1 MPYHDFAVLSLLEPV
16 EAIIGVLQSSSLDLV
31 TSGRARDGAKV

>member
-1 MPYHDFAVLSLLEPV
+1 MPYHDFAVLSLL

>member
-1 MPYHDFAVLSLLEPV
+1 MFAPYCDFSVLFLLEAV

-31 TSGRARDGAKV
+31 TKV